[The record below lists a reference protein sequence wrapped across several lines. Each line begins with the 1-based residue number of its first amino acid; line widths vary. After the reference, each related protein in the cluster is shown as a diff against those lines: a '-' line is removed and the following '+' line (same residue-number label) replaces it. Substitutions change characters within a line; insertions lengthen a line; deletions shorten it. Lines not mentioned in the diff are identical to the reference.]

1 MGKRRK
7 AREYALQ
14 ILFQMEFTKDELSS
28 ILPNYW
34 SNQNVSEDIKT
45 YCEWLVRG
53 ICEHREEVD
62 QVIQQASKNW
72 RLERMATVDR
82 NVLRIA
88 VYEMLYENNLAPP
101 IIIDEAIEIARKFS
115 GQEASTFING
125 ILDGVYRQLQKS
137 DPKVKTR
144 STENVENHEV
154 EK

>member
-14 ILFQMEFTKDELSS
+14 ILFQMEFTRDELSS

-34 SNQNVSEDIKT
+34 SNQNLPEEIKT
-45 YCEWLVRG
+45 YCEWLLQGV
-53 ICEHREEVD
+53 CEHRAEVD

-88 VYEMLYENNLAPP
+88 VFEMLYESNLAPP

-115 GQEASTFING
+115 GQEAAAFING
-125 ILDGVYRQLQKS
+125 ILDAVYRQLLKS
-137 DPKVKTR
+137 APEVKTR
-144 STENVENHEV
+144 PAENVGNHEV
-154 EK
+154 KK